1 VRRGW
6 PSKDRRQWGQ
16 QLKGSRAP
24 GLQGSIAQSS
34 NGSIGS
40 RALVQHTTPPSLTH
54 SPPTYI
60 QYKPLR
66 LPITHRGWPR
76 VCGWGSLR
84 GARLDPLRGRRMLC
98 FCWIRLL
105 LPNYSTAKVS
115 GAPGDDR
122 VGRVGKVVLGRAQ
135 DGSSEERSLECLALN
150 LETGISS
157 RP

>member
-1 VRRGW
+1 MRRGW

-16 QLKGSRAP
+16 QLKVARAP
-24 GLQGSIAQSS
+24 GL
-34 NGSIGS
+34 NGSILEWLNRLQGP
-40 RALVQHTTPPSLTH
+40 RATHNTAFFHALLLQLT
-54 SPPTYI
+54 
-60 QYKPLR
+60 YKPLR

-122 VGRVGKVVLGRAQ
+122 VGRVGKVVLGRASWQ
-135 DGSSEERSLECLALN
+135 GLSSWLYSNKMEARRRGVWNVWL
-150 LETGISS
+150 
-157 RP
+157 